1 MKLSRREQ
9 GVLALLSLA
18 GLVYVGFVYGI
29 DPVLG
34 SQQAIREE
42 IELKRASLDQYR
54 LVASERKRFQDRVSE
69 LQARVTESEGFL
81 LRGDKVPVAAAE
93 VQELLHHFEQE
104 TGVSIIR
111 EAVLRPKQNDMFLE
125 VSIELSVKGS
135 LGQIKDFLYRVETH
149 DKLLTIPQLS
159 IRSSFSANGPLSVDL
174 HVAGHMP
181 RGEKL

>member
-1 MKLSRREQ
+1 
-9 GVLALLSLA
+9 
-18 GLVYVGFVYGI
+18 
-29 DPVLG
+29 
-34 SQQAIREE
+34 
-42 IELKRASLDQYR
+42 
-54 LVASERKRFQDRVSE
+54 
-69 LQARVTESEGFL
+69 
-81 LRGDKVPVAAAE
+81 
-93 VQELLHHFEQE
+93 
-104 TGVSIIR
+104 VSIIR

-174 HVAGHMP
+174 RVAGHMP